1 MRSSSATLGAI
12 MKLDPHAHRVAT
24 SPAAVGAVVLDV
36 VLGFPAAP
44 EPWWRDGTIAPALF
58 ATLRGHRL
66 WFGLDRAGRAGAE
79 LEPMTAEAMGAWSAG
94 WVARGAYRLAPATGE
109 QTKLDVGPTPCA
121 VRLHYRLSADD
132 VAARAATLL
141 DDVVAWLR
149 AVRRSDIA
157 GGVRIRRAGVIPDAD
172 YPSPGA
178 PLEARAWD
186 LGTVLDAI
194 DRDAY
199 AGEVAAQYFGER
211 YATLDEGAAEL
222 ARLLAAPA
230 PPGTVRIDDGPLVIW
245 QHVADLVDAAAV
257 ERARVA
263 QHAWIT
269 SLVEVAPA

>member
-1 MRSSSATLGAI
+1 
-12 MKLDPHAHRVAT
+12 MKLDPHAHGVAT

-44 EPWWRDGTIAPALF
+44 DPWWRDGTIAPALF
-58 ATLRGHRL
+58 ATLRAHRL
-66 WFGLDRAGRAGAE
+66 WLGLDRAGRAGAE
-79 LEPMTAEAMGAWSAG
+79 LDPMTAEAMGAWSAG
-94 WVARGAYRLAPATGE
+94 WVARGTYRLA
-109 QTKLDVGPTPCA
+109 
-121 VRLHYRLSADD
+121 SADDAPTYLHLHPARGLRIYYRFSAAD

-172 YPSPGA
+172 YPAPGA

-211 YATLDEGAAEL
+211 YATLDEGEAEL

-245 QHVADLVDAAAV
+245 QHVADLGDAAAV